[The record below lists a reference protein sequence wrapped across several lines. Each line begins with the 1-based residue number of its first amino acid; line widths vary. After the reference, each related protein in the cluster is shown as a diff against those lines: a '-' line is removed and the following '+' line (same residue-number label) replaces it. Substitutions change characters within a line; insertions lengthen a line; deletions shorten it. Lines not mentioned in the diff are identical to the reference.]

1 MKIDEFDFEY
11 TAQAVYIMNP
21 SSAEQYDSWGD
32 HKSFMVMMAYQYGH
46 NTNSFSTSGF
56 QLTFFQG
63 HVGEINCRASVSAY
77 VAMKYLEK
85 QLETA

>member
-21 SSAEQYDSWGD
+21 SSAEQYDSWED
-32 HKSFMVMMAYQYGH
+32 LKSFMVMMAYEYGH
-46 NTNSFSTSGF
+46 KTNSFSTGGF

-63 HVGEINCRASVSAY
+63 HDGEINCRASVSAY

>member
-21 SSAEQYDSWGD
+21 SSAEQYDSWED
-32 HKSFMVMMAYQYGH
+32 LKSFMVMMAYQYGH
-46 NTNSFSTSGF
+46 KTNSFSTSGF

-63 HVGEINCRASVSAY
+63 HDGEINCRASVSAY